1 MVKESDK
8 QRYFYKCSCNQ
19 LRKKPLT
26 LLILSILNNSNKKWI
41 TKVEIIKI
49 GKTKYRNWPTDHVT
63 ILRALKTMGKCNLII
78 EKRRGQ
84 GKSTLWS
91 LDKKQIYDRELMIHE
106 IRQVEK
112 IVNRLPEWVFEVEN
126 FKDKINSIWQNIRIA
141 LVELENQ
148 DLTSF
153 WILFRIIEEEIFK
166 SKDFSLKDKQ
176 LSIIFIYGV
185 LYPYRKTNIK
195 WFDLSQKPYSVKA
208 DINLMDLFIKHFNID
223 STRDD
228 INKDVNRHT
237 LNTNLSKKL
246 ELLMILC
253 YYTLKIEHDNINHLF
268 EKDKSPFI
276 VDNEWEKYKSIVS
289 KEKINLIIERSLRRD
304 NILELMKRK
313 QEKDED
319 IDLFIEKY
327 KKSYLINQETQ
338 S

>member
-1 MVKESDK
+1 MVKVK
-8 QRYFYKCSCNQ
+8 NNGRYFYKCSCDQ
-19 LRKKPLT
+19 LRKRP
-26 LLILSILNNSNKKWI
+26 LILHIFSIFNDSKRELI
-41 TKVEIIKI
+41 TKSEINKI
-49 GKTKYRNWPTDHVT
+49 GKTKYPDWPKDPNT
-63 ILRALKTMGKCNLII
+63 IFRALKTMHKCKFII

-84 GKSTLWS
+84 GHSTLWS
-91 LDKKQIYDRELMIHE
+91 LNKKQIYDRELMIHE
-106 IRQVEK
+106 IRQLEK

-126 FKDKINSIWQNIRIA
+126 FKDKINIIWQNIRTA

-153 WILFRIIEEEIFK
+153 WILFRIKEEEIFK
-166 SKDFSLKDKQ
+166 SKDFSLLDKQ

-185 LYPYRKTNIK
+185 LYPCQKTNKK
-195 WFDLSQKPYSVKA
+195 WFDLSQKPYSVKS
-208 DINLMDLFIKHFNID
+208 DIDLMGLFIKHFNKD

-228 INKDVNRHT
+228 INKDINRHT

-246 ELLMILC
+246 EFLMILC
-253 YYTLKIEHDNINHLF
+253 YYNLKIEHDNINHLF
-268 EKDKSPFI
+268 EKDKSSFVI
-276 VDNEWEKYKSIVS
+276 NNEWEKYNKNVS
-289 KEKINLIIERSLRRD
+289 TEKIHLYLERSLRRD
-304 NILELMKRK
+304 NVLELMKRK